1 MRFCSDLQWIKPCE
15 WVDPTTFPPAPTGG
29 WHLGFS
35 EKYLNSGGTASLL
48 GTSNHVEPK
57 PNWNIQNQ
65 STDIYK
71 KAVNVNVLASD
82 QIPAELMAL
91 PSASAFVFGSW
102 HKVVRLFLEK
112 QAVPKRGIF
121 TTGTLQYSL
130 KVCTDLKVWTWNDGN
145 LEINWIQ
152 KTWLLLILYPITA
165 KKLFFFSC
173 KLWNY

>member
-1 MRFCSDLQWIKPCE
+1 MRSDIQWIKPFE

-35 EKYLNSGGTASLL
+35 EKYLHSRGMASLL

-82 QIPAELMAL
+82 QTPAELMAL
-91 PSASAFVFGSW
+91 PSASAIVFGSW
-102 HKVVRLFLEK
+102 HKVVHLFLEK
-112 QAVPKRGIF
+112 QAVPKRWHFHNWYI
-121 TTGTLQYSL
+121 TIQQSL
-130 KVCTDLKVWTWNDGN
+130 NMKWQET
-145 LEINWIQ
+145 EIKWIQ
-152 KTWLLLILYPITA
+152 KSWLVLILYPITA
-165 KKLFFFSC
+165 KNCTFFLQIMKLIE
-173 KLWNY
+173 LLVPY